1 MAPAV
6 AWRAELAGVAQYAHA
21 VLDNARTLVAT
32 LVARGVDIVTGG
44 TDTPLMLVDLRRRDL
59 TGAEASES
67 LERAGLTCNK
77 NTVPGDTQSPMVT
90 SGLRFGVSAG
100 TTRGFRAAKLESIGH
115 RVADM
120 LDALGLRGAAPSNPQ
135 IRVRGAVAK
144 FAHRFPI
151 CGRT

>member
-1 MAPAV
+1 MCV
-6 AWRAELAGVAQYAHA
+6 GEAELAGVARQYAHA

-120 LDALGLRGAAPSNPQ
+120 VDTLGLRDADQPNLEAR
-135 IRVRGAVAK
+135 IRGAVAEIT
-144 FAHRFPI
+144 HRFPI

>member
-1 MAPAV
+1 MCLGEALRPEFKA
-6 AWRAELAGVAQYAHA
+6 YAHA
-21 VLDNARTLVAT
+21 VPDNARTLAAT

-67 LERAGLTCNK
+67 LERTGLTCNK
-77 NTVPGDTQSPMVT
+77 NTVPGDTQSPTVT
-90 SGLRFGVSAG
+90 SGLRFDVSTG
-100 TTRGFRAAKLESIGH
+100 TTRGFRAAKLVSIGH

-120 LDALGLRGAAPSNPQ
+120 LDALGLRGAAPSNPE

-144 FAHRFPI
+144 ITHRFPI